1 MGPNEVIFIEDT
13 RYSKQPSDFLMKII
27 ELLDFS
33 ENKFSD
39 DFFCEIL
46 KTEKKI
52 VPYCQLLGIQSG
64 KLFWNQ
70 NQIRFLLVEKL
81 AIMCSLTL

>member
-52 VPYCQLLGIQSG
+52 VLYCQLLGIQSG

>member
-1 MGPNEVIFIEDT
+1 MT
-13 RYSKQPSDFLMKII
+13 
-27 ELLDFS
+27 ELVQELRS
-33 ENKFSD
+33 TTIANITSMTQRGLVLL
-39 DFFCEIL
+39 CEIL
-46 KTEKKI
+46 KTEKRSSR
-52 VPYCQLLGIQSG
+52 IQSG